1 MHPGFGAE
9 FHYTIIRER
18 SFESKVLALA
28 EDFSR
33 LPELETALDWA
44 LSRRQHSFNQLA
56 NDIYF
61 IVTEDLGECRIPAL
75 RVLYLIDSENRKV
88 ILLDVDLK
96 E

>member
-9 FHYTIIRER
+9 FHYTIFRET
-18 SFESKVLALA
+18 SFESK
-28 EDFSR
+28 
-33 LPELETALDWA
+33 
-44 LSRRQHSFNQLA
+44 
-56 NDIYF
+56 
-61 IVTEDLGECRIPAL
+61 TEDLGEFGIPAL